1 MAVSDLTKELEKEAY
16 KPDAASQKKIVQG
29 LVAVLTNDTASEVR
43 SCVIK
48 CLVPLIRKLGE
59 DAARELFES
68 LTKLLYEH
76 KDETTRDLAGSGMKI
91 MLESI
96 SPENAKVVIKV
107 MNPKLIN
114 GAKDAAKA
122 DAVKDK
128 AQMSLELLGELLSRF
143 GKEMIADSEKIQE
156 VVLPLISSKDSM
168 NKKKAIV
175 CLGYLSTVSSD
186 KLFDDLMTYL
196 TGAVSKTKEVGA
208 IRTFVQ
214 AIGTLSRFAGN
225 RMGKYVDKIFSM
237 VKTYTDHK
245 DFFVE
250 EDKYD
255 EELREICLQTLEALI
270 TRCPNELNS
279 HLGEIEALS
288 LRFIKHDPN
297 RAGDEDEE
305 NDDAMDVDEDG
316 GDDDDGDDD
325 DDYEGDFDDEDDL
338 SWKVRK
344 SASRVLAALIR
355 AYPSALT
362 TFYGPVAKAL
372 VSRFNEDEDNVRMEV
387 LSTFLVLLH
396 QTAAIGIAHTGA
408 SVSLANS
415 SGAISAATGA
425 GGAGAGQSDHLA
437 GLVALAP
444 SVATQASKLL
454 LDKHTKIPTR
464 VSALQVLRQVMHVL
478 QGGFGANLPVLVS
491 VCPKTLAVK
500 NATSVLKTEA
510 LLFLNALLTQHDAS
524 LFAKHTDQI
533 WAAIEAAI
541 KDSHYKIIAEG
552 LTVCGQFVKVL
563 TGGNVAPATTEQ
575 AKSLMPKIFTA
586 THAKFVPNEFDKEV
600 KEAAIGVM
608 ALEISRA
615 GPLIAQTSVDECLK
629 ILVTRLG
636 QEVVRA
642 QVIKAIAD
650 IAASPLNIS
659 LASVVE
665 PITETL
671 TALLR
676 QQSRALRTAAVTTL
690 ATLVQGG
697 HLAAH
702 EGHLE
707 KIVGELASLIKPEE
721 AHLTHLSLKLATAI
735 LQASPA
741 TAGTVATQLLEPSFA
756 LFHSTVLQGAMLESL
771 VGFLVAG
778 ARTAQKSGNASTMTF
793 AALSPRLIALGA
805 KFDASSTSA
814 NARSFFSCLA
824 HCLAG
829 LVSASE
835 SADTLQSTVSKF
847 LSDSSSSDLSTKLLA
862 IYALGEIGRRVDL
875 ASAAGSVDVKAAL
888 LANLE
893 ASTEDAKAAAALA
906 LGGIAIGNLSKYLP
920 EILAEVEKSPKS
932 KYLLLSSVRELIVAQ
947 AKTPEG
953 VAHLKPFFAPL
964 SDLLSSHTK
973 SEEEG
978 IRNIVAECWGKLA
991 LTSPQEVFQVF
1002 CSKTTDENV
1011 HTRATVVAA
1020 LKYAISTDAT
1030 AHPTIDAL
1038 LANHVTQFFDLLKD
1052 KEPSV
1057 RHAALLTFNY
1067 LSSHRPTIV
1076 RPVLAQY
1083 LPVLYGETLQK
1094 PELITIVKLGP
1105 FDHKVD
1111 NGLILRQ
1118 AAYECMYTLL
1128 DTCLAQIELTPFTK
1142 TAYEAIKEEASLD
1155 NKSLKL
1161 LLLSKLTQRA
1171 PLAILASLEP
1181 LVAPLTEIINAKPNP
1196 EQQSERADELVRSA
1210 FRLVHAIQS
1219 IDGASQVTKWN
1230 DFVERVVNAGDNRA
1244 KYEAIKKEAK

>member
-1 MAVSDLTKELEKEAY
+1 MAVSDLTKELEKETY
-16 KPDAASQKKIVQG
+16 KPDSASQKKIVQG

-96 SPENAKVVIKV
+96 SLENAKVVIKV
-107 MNPKLIN
+107 LNPKLIA
-114 GAKDAAKA
+114 GARDAAKA

-143 GKEMIADSEKIQE
+143 GKEMVSDSDKIQE
-156 VVLPLISSKDSM
+156 VVLPLISAKDSM

-186 KLFDDLMTYL
+186 KLFDELL
-196 TGAVSKTKEVGA
+196 TTLTSSISKTKEVGA
-208 IRTFVQ
+208 IRTYVQ

-225 RMGKYVDKIFSM
+225 RMGKYVDSIFGI

-250 EDKYD
+250 DDKYD

-270 TRCPNELNS
+270 TRCPNELGS
-279 HLGEIEALS
+279 RRGEIETLS

-297 RAGDEDEE
+297 RSEEDDE
-305 NDDAMDVDEDG
+305 DAMDVDEPAEDE
-316 GDDDDGDDD
+316 DDEDDDD

-344 SASRVLAALIR
+344 SAARVLAALFR
-355 AYPSALT
+355 AYPSALA

-372 VSRFNEDEDNVRMEV
+372 VSRFAEDEDNVRMEV

-396 QTAAIGIAHTGA
+396 QTAALGIA
-408 SVSLANS
+408 VS
-415 SGAISAATGA
+415 
-425 GGAGAGQSDHLA
+425 GAGAGQDHLS
-437 GLVALAP
+437 GLEALAP
-444 SVATQASKLL
+444 TVATQAAKLL
-454 LDKHTKIPTR
+454 LNKHTKIPTR
-464 VSALQVLRQVMHVL
+464 VAALQVLRQVTYVL

-491 VCPKTLAVK
+491 VCPKSLAVK

-510 LLFLNALLTQHDAS
+510 LLFLNSLLTLHEAS
-524 LFAKHTDQI
+524 LFAKHTDAC

-541 KDSHYKIIAEG
+541 KDAHYKIIAEG
-552 LTVCGQFVKVL
+552 LVVCGQFVKVL
-563 TGGNVAPATTEQ
+563 TANGASSEE
-575 AKSLMPKIFTA
+575 AKSFIPKIFKA
-586 THAKFVPNEFDKEV
+586 TQAKFIPNEFDKEV

-615 GPLIAQTSVDECLK
+615 GPLIAQNSVDECLK
-629 ILVTRLG
+629 ILVTRLS
-636 QEVVRA
+636 QEVVRS

-650 IAASPLNIS
+650 IAASPLKIS
-659 LASVVE
+659 LESIVQPV
-665 PITETL
+665 TETL
-671 TALLR
+671 TTLLR
-676 QQSRALRTAAVTTL
+676 QQSRALRTSSVTTL
-690 ATLVQGG
+690 STLVQGG
-697 HLAAH
+697 HLNAH
-702 EGHLE
+702 QALLE
-707 KIVGELASLIKPEE
+707 KMVAELANLIKADE
-721 AHLTHLSLKLATAI
+721 AHLTHLSLKLATLI
-735 LQASPA
+735 LQAVPA
-741 TAGTVATQLLEPSFA
+741 TSAVVATQLLDPSFT
-756 LFHSTVLQGAMLESL
+756 LFQSTVLQGAMLESL

-778 ARTAQKSGNASTMTF
+778 ARSGASALSFST
-793 AALSPRLIALGA
+793 LSPRLMALGT
-805 KFDASSTSA
+805 KFDTSAASSNS
-814 NARSFFSCLA
+814 RSFFSCLA
-824 HCLAG
+824 HAIAG
-829 LVSASE
+829 LVAAEE
-835 SADTLQSTVSKF
+835 SKTINDTVAKF
-847 LSDSSSSDLSTKLLA
+847 VADSSASDLSTKLLGL
-862 IYALGEIGRRVDL
+862 YSLGEIGRRVDL
-875 ASAAGSVDVKAAL
+875 AAAAPASDVKGAL
-888 LANLE
+888 LSNLE
-893 ASTEDAKAAAALA
+893 ASAEDAKAAAALA
-906 LGGIAIGNLSKYLP
+906 LGGIAIGNLSKFLP

-947 AKTPEG
+947 ARTTEG
-953 VAHLKPFFAPL
+953 IAHLKPFFVPL

-991 LTSPQEVFQVF
+991 LTSPQEVFDVF
-1002 CSKTTDENV
+1002 VSKLQDSNV

-1030 AHPTIDAL
+1030 AHPDIDVL
-1038 LANHVTQFFDLLKD
+1038 LADNVTKFFDLLKD
-1052 KEPSV
+1052 GETSV
-1057 RHAALLTFNY
+1057 RHATLLTFNY
-1067 LSSHRPTIV
+1067 LSSHRPAII
-1076 RPVLAQY
+1076 RPILAQY
-1083 LPVLYGETLQK
+1083 LPILYGETAQK
-1094 PELITIVKLGP
+1094 AELITIVKLGP

-1128 DTCLAQIELTPFTK
+1128 DTCLAQLDLTPFTK
-1142 TAYEAIKEEASLD
+1142 TALDGFKEELSLD
-1155 NKSLKL
+1155 NKALKL

-1196 EQQSERADELVRSA
+1196 DAQAERAEELIRAA
-1210 FRLVHAIQS
+1210 FRLVIAIQA
-1219 IDGASQVTKWN
+1219 IDGSSQVTRWN
-1230 DFVERVVNAGDNRA
+1230 DFIERVVNAGDNRA
-1244 KYEAIKKEAK
+1244 KFETLKKETK